1 MPSQAARDVPLR
13 YPVLLG
19 TFTLLFVLR
28 VVGQALV
35 GLGEASFLPPFER
48 WYSGLLPYSLLLP
61 AQIALI
67 VLMLK
72 IVADFARGNGYFVRL
87 SRARASSCRCSPAS
101 MPSPWWCATS

>member
-1 MPSQAARDVPLR
+1 MPSQADRDVPLR

-19 TFTLLFVLR
+19 TFTLLFFLR

-48 WYSGLLPYSLLLP
+48 WYSGLLPYWLLLP

-72 IVADFARGNGYFVRL
+72 IVADFARRNGYFVRL
-87 SRARASSCRCSPAS
+87 EPRTTMERA
-101 MPSPWWCATS
+101 